1 MTFHALYHLMCRW
14 VVPFKAATRFRETD
28 QMSNRAYA
36 LILPKKHKGRP
47 ALCPVRSA
55 RVGAG
60 LVVDYQRQLYEYWG
74 PEADEEEAASDT
86 DDGSVEE
93 IVVDDDDDV
102 QGEGRRAARSAG
114 SRRRS
119 RSTWRTTRG
128 PRAWTRGP
136 RRPRGGYG
144 KNVVEVRVP
153 GFLELYREQLLS
165 PIAMFQVFTSLLWL
179 LDAYWQYVGFTLFS
193 IVTMEAGTARRPRR
207 TPRGG
212 LPRRSGRRV
221 DRAAP
226 PPARAQVMQR
236 RKTLQS
242 LSGMSA
248 RAAPVLC
255 LRDGQWQDVS
265 SDELLP
271 GDLISIAR
279 RRPPPLPAESPPPSP
294 QSAEEARK
302 RADARREFEKKRN
315 AHFRAQPSI
324 IPCDCV
330 LVQGSAVTN
339 EATLTG
345 ESTPQMKDAL
355 DAAEDRALAFEGADR
370 VATLFSG
377 TDLVNSTPG
386 DGPHAPPDGGA
397 VAYVLRTG
405 FSSAQGELM
414 QMIEFSQ
421 QGVSS
426 DTFETLLALGI
437 LLLFALASAAYV
449 FREGLR
455 KGDRTTHEL
464 LLRCVIIVTSVV
476 PRQLPMQMALAVNT
490 ALMALMKRGIMAV
503 EPYRVPFAGRLEHC
517 LFDKTGTLTTDR
529 LVPAGVVGPA
539 GGALRPSPAPPR
551 PPSSS
556 RPATRSWQAATT
568 TAASGGDPIELTA
581 VRALGWT
588 YDPKAETARGPRTA
602 ARIRRRFHFSSALQR
617 MSVVADVDGVAT
629 ALVKGS
635 PEAVGAL
642 LRQAPAW
649 FEPAY
654 VGPPAGLRVLAL
666 ASRRCDGDVERRD
679 DVERDLERAAWRP
692 SSARRADSRVVV
704 TALAQSAHR
713 VAMVTGDAPLTALH
727 VARECNI
734 ADGRP
739 ALVLGPAA
747 AARGGRAGAA
757 RPSRSRR
764 RTSRRRARPLVV
776 TEKALRAAA
785 AAADDEAVWRAV
797 AGGVH
802 ASRACRPRARP
813 DLPVAAGAA
822 RRALRPHVR
831 RRRQRRGRPEAGRRR
846 PGAPAGYGDA
856 NTTGQGGYADA
867 GAKLA
872 AAKGDS
878 SAEAV
883 LNAQKEALED
893 AHRDAGQRRKAG
905 IDAAQKDMAAKQKE
919 WLEEEIRR
927 REQRGETGFLAQAG
941 AIKDVALR
949 MKREMEVEVR
959 KIDRGLGNVYDEQLG
974 GEAPKDPMAA
984 AQKLLGGLDDP
995 NGPQMIRPGDASVA
1009 APFTSRAPS
1018 IRAVVDLIRQG
1029 RCTLL
1034 SSLQQQQ
1041 IMVLESVI
1049 SAYTLAALSLEG
1061 ARSSERQMM
1070 ASGWR
1075 AGRVPR
1081 DADPAPPPAHTARSA
1096 RRLLVVASLAFSY
1109 ATPLESMHP
1118 IRPLG
1123 SLFHPSICAGPRGN
1137 PREREREREARAA
1150 GRAPRGSSAAQAPA
1164 WRARAPSTSTACGG
1178 PSRWRPRAWA
1188 TRPCGPWCGSSA
1200 RRGPASSPTT
1210 PATRTTPSRSSR
1222 RCGPRRSC
1230 RTC

>member
-1 MTFHALYHLMCRW
+1 MCIR
-14 VVPFKAATRFRETD
+14 
-28 QMSNRAYA
+28 
-36 LILPKKHKGRP
+36 
-47 ALCPVRSA
+47 
-55 RVGAG
+55 
-60 LVVDYQRQLYEYWG
+60 
-74 PEADEEEAASDT
+74 
-86 DDGSVEE
+86 
-93 IVVDDDDDV
+93 
-102 QGEGRRAARSAG
+102 
-114 SRRRS
+114 
-119 RSTWRTTRG
+119 
-128 PRAWTRGP
+128 
-136 RRPRGGYG
+136 
-144 KNVVEVRVP
+144 
-153 GFLELYREQLLS
+153 
-165 PIAMFQVFTSLLWL
+165 
-179 LDAYWQYVGFTLFS
+179 
-193 IVTMEAGTARRPRR
+193 
-207 TPRGG
+207 
-212 LPRRSGRRV
+212 
-221 DRAAP
+221 DR
-226 PPARAQVMQR
+226 
-236 RKTLQS
+236 
-242 LSGMSA
+242 
-248 RAAPVLC
+248 
-255 LRDGQWQDVS
+255 
-265 SDELLP
+265 
-271 GDLISIAR
+271 
-279 RRPPPLPAESPPPSP
+279 
-294 QSAEEARK
+294 
-302 RADARREFEKKRN
+302 
-315 AHFRAQPSI
+315 
-324 IPCDCV
+324 
-330 LVQGSAVTN
+330 
-339 EATLTG
+339 
-345 ESTPQMKDAL
+345 
-355 DAAEDRALAFEGADR
+355 
-370 VATLFSG
+370 
-377 TDLVNSTPG
+377 
-386 DGPHAPPDGGA
+386 
-397 VAYVLRTG
+397 Y
-405 FSSAQGELM
+405 
-414 QMIEFSQ
+414 
-421 QGVSS
+421 
-426 DTFETLLALGI
+426 
-437 LLLFALASAAYV
+437 
-449 FREGLR
+449 
-455 KGDRTTHEL
+455 
-464 LLRCVIIVTSVV
+464 
-476 PRQLPMQMALAVNT
+476 
-490 ALMALMKRGIMAV
+490 
-503 EPYRVPFAGRLEHC
+503 C

-529 LVPAGVVGPA
+529 LVPMGVVCLDA
-539 GGALRPSPAPPR
+539 GGSDATPRSPEPLR
-551 PPSSS
+551 
-556 RPATRSWQAATT
+556 
-568 TAASGGDPIELTA
+568 AASNAAAAVLAACHSLVAAEDGAKDRKAKLVGDPIELTA
-581 VRALGWT
+581 LQALGWT
-588 YDPKAETARGPRTA
+588 YDARTSTATPPTGLVANAAAKNNENPKKKAPKPLHGRVPEGSPPRKVS
-602 ARIRRRFHFSSALQR
+602 ILSRFHFSSALQR

-654 VGPPAGLRVLAL
+654 VGLAERGLRVLAL

-679 DVERDLERAAWRP
+679 DVERDLELCGLAAFECKT
-692 SSARRADSRVVV
+692 RADSRVVV

-739 ALVLGPAA
+739 ALVLEACGGGARWASRGRAPVAFAA
-747 AARGGRAGAA
+747 ADVAALAARG
-757 RPSRSRR
+757 
-764 RTSRRRARPLVV
+764 PLVV

-785 AAADDEAVWRAV
+785 AAADDEEAVWRAV

-802 ASRACRPRARP
+802 VFARMSPQGKARICRSLQALHDAPSVLMCG
-813 DLPVAAGAA
+813 DGGNDVGALKQA
-822 RRALRPHVR
+822 DVGLALL
-831 RRRQRRGRPEAGRRR
+831 
-846 PGAPAGYGDA
+846 AGYGDA

-1081 DADPAPPPAHTARSA
+1081 DADPRVSPAHTARSA

-1137 PREREREREARAA
+1137 PRERERPARRDGRLEVRAPRRRQRGGPGRHPRLLHAAGRQDGDRAHGRLGPAGRGAVPAQGAGRRARRRHRRRGRPLRVRHVDVGHAVPAEPAEHRRISGGDLADGRRPLRELQGPALDEGAVREPRALPLALREHRRHLPLRLERAA
-1150 GRAPRGSSAAQAPA
+1150 GGQRRHPPLAVPRRPVQVRDRGPGARLVVWDVAVGPVLHARLRAADLSGAVGGVQEDHA
-1164 WRARAPSTSTACGG
+1164 GG
-1178 PSRWRPRAWA
+1178 PGADPRHAPQGA
-1188 TRPCGPWCGSSA
+1188 GRHVRAVDGQPA
-1200 RRGPASSPTT
+1200 LLRG
-1210 PATRTTPSRSSR
+1210 
-1222 RCGPRRSC
+1222 GLLLV
-1230 RTC
+1230 

>member
-1 MTFHALYHLMCRW
+1 
-14 VVPFKAATRFRETD
+14 
-28 QMSNRAYA
+28 
-36 LILPKKHKGRP
+36 
-47 ALCPVRSA
+47 
-55 RVGAG
+55 
-60 LVVDYQRQLYEYWG
+60 
-74 PEADEEEAASDT
+74 
-86 DDGSVEE
+86 
-93 IVVDDDDDV
+93 
-102 QGEGRRAARSAG
+102 
-114 SRRRS
+114 
-119 RSTWRTTRG
+119 
-128 PRAWTRGP
+128 
-136 RRPRGGYG
+136 
-144 KNVVEVRVP
+144 
-153 GFLELYREQLLS
+153 
-165 PIAMFQVFTSLLWL
+165 
-179 LDAYWQYVGFTLFS
+179 
-193 IVTMEAGTARRPRR
+193 
-207 TPRGG
+207 
-212 LPRRSGRRV
+212 
-221 DRAAP
+221 
-226 PPARAQVMQR
+226 MQR

-539 GGALRPSPAPPR
+539 GGALRPFAEAPPE
-551 PPSSS
+551 
-556 RPATRSWQAATT
+556 AAVVV
-568 TAASGGDPIELTA
+568 AACHALVGADDDDTLVGDPIELTA

-654 VGPPAGLRVLAL
+654 VGLAERGLRVLAL

-679 DVERDLERAAWRP
+679 DVERDLELCGLAAFECKT
-692 SSARRADSRVVV
+692 RADSRVVV

-739 ALVLGPAA
+739 ALVLEACGGGARWASRGRAPVAFAA
-747 AARGGRAGAA
+747 ADVAALAARG
-757 RPSRSRR
+757 
-764 RTSRRRARPLVV
+764 PLVV

-785 AAADDEAVWRAV
+785 AAADDEEAVWRAV

-802 ASRACRPRARP
+802 VFARMSPQGKARICRSLQALHDAPSVLMCG
-813 DLPVAAGAA
+813 DGGNDVGALKQA
-822 RRALRPHVR
+822 DVGLALL
-831 RRRQRRGRPEAGRRR
+831 
-846 PGAPAGYGDA
+846 AGYGDA

-1081 DADPAPPPAHTARSA
+1081 DADPRVSPAHTARSA

-1137 PREREREREARAA
+1137 PRERERERGPRGGTGASRFERRAGASVAGQGAIHVYCMRRAVKMATARMGDSALRAVVRFQRKARAGELA
-1150 GRAPRGSSAAQAPA
+1150 DDTGDEDDPFAFVTSMWATPFLPNLLNTAVFLVETSQMVAVLFVNYKGRPWMKGLSENHALFLSLFVSIGGICLCAWNVLPEVNAAIHLSPFPDDQFRFEIVGLVLASLFGTLLWDRFCTLVFAPRIFRAQLEEFKKITLADLEPILVTLLKVLGVMFVLSTGNLLFYGAAFYLYRQHKKRAAHEEKLAKQKIITGEAPPIEA
-1164 WRARAPSTSTACGG
+1164 AD
-1178 PSRWRPRAWA
+1178 
-1188 TRPCGPWCGSSA
+1188 
-1200 RRGPASSPTT
+1200 
-1210 PATRTTPSRSSR
+1210 
-1222 RCGPRRSC
+1222 
-1230 RTC
+1230 

>member
-1 MTFHALYHLMCRW
+1 MCRW

-74 PEADEEEAASDT
+74 PEADEEEAAASDT

-102 QGEGRRAARSAG
+102 QGEGRENGSLRRVAPPLALDVAHYARAAGLDA
-114 SRRRS
+114 
-119 RSTWRTTRG
+119 
-128 PRAWTRGP
+128 RAAEAARE
-136 RRPRGGYG
+136 RYG

-212 LPRRSGRRV
+212 PSARRSGRRV
-221 DRAAP
+221 DARRHR
-226 PPARAQVMQR
+226 PPARR
-236 RKTLQS
+236 S
-242 LSGMSA
+242 CSA
-248 RAAPVLC
+248 
-255 LRDGQWQDVS
+255 
-265 SDELLP
+265 
-271 GDLISIAR
+271 AR
-279 RRPPPLPAESPPPSP
+279 RSSRCRACPRARPPCSASATGSGRTSRATSCSRATSSRSRGGARRPAESPPPSP

-539 GGALRPSPAPPR
+539 GGALRPFAEAPPE
-551 PPSSS
+551 
-556 RPATRSWQAATT
+556 AAVVV
-568 TAASGGDPIELTA
+568 AACHALVGADDDDTLVGDPIELTA

-654 VGPPAGLRVLAL
+654 VGLAERGLRVLAL

-679 DVERDLERAAWRP
+679 DVERDLELCGLAAFECKT
-692 SSARRADSRVVV
+692 RADSRVVV

-739 ALVLGPAA
+739 ALVLEACGGGARWASRGRAPVAFAA
-747 AARGGRAGAA
+747 ADVAALAARG
-757 RPSRSRR
+757 
-764 RTSRRRARPLVV
+764 PLVV

-785 AAADDEAVWRAV
+785 AAADDEEAVWRAV

-802 ASRACRPRARP
+802 VFARMSPQGKARICRSLQALHDAPSVLMCG
-813 DLPVAAGAA
+813 DGGNDVGALKQA
-822 RRALRPHVR
+822 DVGLALL
-831 RRRQRRGRPEAGRRR
+831 
-846 PGAPAGYGDA
+846 AGYGDA

-1081 DADPAPPPAHTARSA
+1081 DANPRVSPAHTARSA